1 MNFWVHLKKLDWWL
15 ILAVTLL
22 CLIGLAEIFSTTYQ
36 DRGFFF
42 FQKQLISLGLG
53 FVLLIGLSFIDYRIF
68 RNYSS
73 VLIVLYLLGMALLI
87 WVLFFGEQIRGARSW
102 LRLGSFYF
110 QPVEFI
116 KILIIFVLA
125 KYFSWRH
132 IEMFRVKH
140 IFVSAVYVFLPAV
153 LVLCQPDFGSF
164 LILAICWMGMII
176 LTGIKLRHLLIV
188 LLIGLILASLAWFGL
203 LRDYQK
209 QRILTFFNPQLDP
222 LGSSYN
228 IRQSLIA
235 IGAGGWLG
243 RGLGQGTQ
251 SQLGFLPESY
261 SDFIF
266 ASLAEE
272 WGFLGV
278 IVLLMLYVFLFY
290 RLYHTICLA
299 KNNFSCLVPAGIA
312 LLFLV
317 QIFINVGSS
326 LGILPITGISL
337 PFISYG
343 GSNLI
348 MHFAALGLL
357 QSIIVRTK
365 T

>member
-1 MNFWVHLKKLDWWL
+1 MNFWVHLKKLDWQM
-15 ILAVTLL
+15 ILAVILL
-22 CLIGLAEIFSTTYQ
+22 CGIGLAEILSTTYKDQ
-36 DRGFFF
+36 GLFYFK
-42 FQKQLISLGLG
+42 KQLFSLGLG
-53 FVLLIGLSFIDYRIF
+53 LILLIGLSFIDYRIF

-73 VLIVLYLLGMALLI
+73 ILVTLYLLGIAILVL
-87 WVLFFGEQIRGARSW
+87 VLFGGQIRGARSW
-102 LRLGSFYF
+102 LHLGGFYF
-110 QPVEFI
+110 QPVEFF

-132 IEMFRVKH
+132 IEMFRARHV
-140 IFVSAVYVFLPAV
+140 FVSAGYVFLPAI

-164 LILAICWMGMII
+164 LILAVCWIGMVII
-176 LTGIKLRHLLIV
+176 TGIKFRHLFIV
-188 LLIGLILASLAWFGL
+188 LLIGLILASIAWFGF

-209 QRILTFFNPQLDP
+209 QRILTFLNPQLDP

-266 ASLAEE
+266 ASFGEE
-272 WGFLGV
+272 WGFVGIV
-278 IVLLMLYVFLFY
+278 VLLLLYGFLFY
-290 RLYHTICLA
+290 RLYKAACLA

-312 LLFLV
+312 LLFLA
-317 QIFINVGSS
+317 QIFINLGSTM
-326 LGILPITGISL
+326 GILPITGISL

-348 MHFAALGLL
+348 MTFVALGLL
-357 QSIIVRTK
+357 QSIVVRSK